1 MASVSVE
8 QLILF
13 IASIVIAAGV
23 AGVFTS
29 SVDDLAGAIDDQGI
43 EVSDDIRTSVEII
56 SDSGSDAVY
65 DDAEETSGT
74 VTLLVKNT
82 GSSDLVA
89 DPSQV
94 DVLLNGQFRTDVSV
108 ALADGDGTETSWGQ
122 TEVVTVQLTDVALD
136 PGDHRVKLIVN
147 GDEELFQF
155 RVEGET

>member
-29 SVDDLAGAIDDQGI
+29 NVDDLAGAIDDRGL
-43 EVSDDIRTSVEII
+43 EVSDDIRTSVEVI
-56 SDSGSDAVY
+56 SDSGADAVY
-65 DDAEETSGT
+65 NDTTGN

-108 ALADGDGTETSWGQ
+108 ALANGEGTSWGQ
-122 TEVVTVQLTDVALD
+122 TRVATVTITEADLSA
-136 PGDHRVKLIVN
+136 GDHRVKLVVN
-147 GDEELFQF
+147 GDEERFRF
-155 RVEGET
+155 RVNS

>member
-29 SVDDLAGAIDDQGI
+29 NVDDLAGAIDDQGL

-56 SDSGSDAVY
+56 SDSGADAVY
-65 DDAEETSGT
+65 NETT
-74 VTLLVKNT
+74 NNVTLLVKNT

-94 DVLLNGQFRTDVSV
+94 DVLLDGQFRTDVSV
-108 ALADGDGTETSWGQ
+108 ALADGEGTSWGQ
-122 TEVVTVQLTDVALD
+122 TRVATVTVTEADLSA
-136 PGDHRVKLIVN
+136 GDHRVKLVVN
-147 GDEELFQF
+147 GDEEQF
-155 RVEGET
+155 RFRVDP

>member
-29 SVDDLAGAIDDQGI
+29 NVDDLAGAIDDRGL

-56 SDSGSDAVY
+56 SDSGADAVY
-65 DDAEETSGT
+65 NDTTGN

-94 DVLLNGQFRTDVSV
+94 DVLLDGQFRTDVSV
-108 ALADGDGTETSWGQ
+108 ALADGEGTSWGQ
-122 TEVVTVQLTDVALD
+122 TRVATVTITEADLSV
-136 PGDHRVKLIVN
+136 GDHRVKLVVN
-147 GDEELFQF
+147 GDEERFRF
-155 RVEGET
+155 RVDS

>member
-29 SVDDLAGAIDDQGI
+29 NVDDLAGAIDDRGL

-56 SDSGSDAVY
+56 SDSGADAVY
-65 DDAEETSGT
+65 NETT
-74 VTLLVKNT
+74 NNVTLLVKNT

-94 DVLLNGQFRTDVSV
+94 DVLLDGQFRTDVSV
-108 ALADGDGTETSWGQ
+108 ALADGEGTSWGQ
-122 TEVVTVQLTDVALD
+122 TRVATVTITKADLSA
-136 PGDHRVKLIVN
+136 GDHRVKLVVN
-147 GDEELFQF
+147 GDEERFRF
-155 RVEGET
+155 RVDP

>member
-29 SVDDLAGAIDDQGI
+29 NVDNLAGAIDDRGL

-56 SDSGSDAVY
+56 SDSGADAVY
-65 DDAEETSGT
+65 NETANN

-94 DVLLNGQFRTDVSV
+94 DVLLDGQFRTDISV
-108 ALADGDGTETSWGQ
+108 GLADGEGTSWGQ
-122 TEVVTVQLTDVALD
+122 TEVATVTITEADLST
-136 PGDHRVKLIVN
+136 GDHRVKIVVN
-147 GDEELFQF
+147 GDEERFRF
-155 RVEGET
+155 RVDS